1 MKQEIERKFLVAND
15 SWQSAA
21 GAGTVCAQGYL
32 TSGYSSGATVRV
44 RLLGEQG
51 LLTIK
56 GPSQGFSRPEMEYEI
71 PAADAE
77 YMLENLC
84 GDRLV
89 SKKRYTCE
97 VGGMIWEIDVFSG
110 SNEGLTVAE
119 IELESEDQQFEKPE
133 WLGVEVTS
141 DSRYY
146 NAALARHPF
155 VRW

>member
-1 MKQEIERKFLVAND
+1 MKQEIERKFLVVSD
-15 SWQSAA
+15 SWRRAA
-21 GAGTVCAQGYL
+21 GTGAVCVQGYL
-32 TSGYSSGATVRV
+32 TSGPSGATVRV

-51 LLTIK
+51 FLTIK
-56 GPSQGFSRPEMEYEI
+56 GPAQGISRPEMEYEI

-97 VGGMIWEIDVFSG
+97 AGGMVWEIDVFSG
-110 SNEGLTVAE
+110 LNEGLTIAE
-119 IELESEDQQFEKPE
+119 IELESEDQQFENPE